1 MPVSQKA
8 FVQSIAEKQYLTTI
22 EAAEIAELSPQ
33 KIRLLIESGRLPAVD
48 TSIGSKRP
56 RWSIRRVDLEAFLT
70 PASVVKQQAKQA
82 TAARRQRIDAH
93 VPKVFG

>member
-1 MPVSQKA
+1 MSVLQET

-22 EAAEIAELSPQ
+22 EAAKIAELSPQ
-33 KIRLLIESGRLPAVD
+33 KIRVLIESGRLPAVN
-48 TSIGSKRP
+48 TSIGDKRP
-56 RWSIRRVDLEAFLT
+56 RWSIRRCDLEAFLT